1 MRESPLGPDLRA
13 LGPPTPV
20 LQVMPWPTYHSMT
33 DTALKAIYAY
43 LAAVPAANACN
54 TVANGCPG
62 FSGAA
67 AGGSNYVYPNT
78 PFQILR

>member
-1 MRESPLGPDLRA
+1 
-13 LGPPTPV
+13 
-20 LQVMPWPTYHSMT
+20 MT